1 MKEILRV
8 QTKNEA
14 ETQKFAR
21 LLAEEILALS
31 KISKSK
37 GAIVLGI
44 EGELGAGK
52 TTFAKGFAR
61 GLNIKEEMK
70 SPTFILMRVFRLSP
84 SKKYRSPTSVFLHL
98 DAYRTDNPKEFIALG
113 FKKLLSDPKN
123 ILLVEWSDKIKKLMP
138 KKYFRL
144 VLRSPTS
151 KKSRSRTSRE
161 ISLSY

>member
-21 LLAEEILALS
+21 LLAEEILALLS
-31 KISKSK
+31 NGSPKS
-37 GAIVLGI
+37 AIVLGL

-52 TTFAKGFAR
+52 TAFAKGFAR

-84 SKKYRSPTSVFLHL
+84 SNKYRSPTSVFIHF
-98 DAYRTDNPKEFIALG
+98 DAYRIENAKEFLQIG
-113 FKKLLSDPKN
+113 FKDLLRKPSN
-123 ILLVEWSDKIKKLMP
+123 ILLVEWSDKIKKLLP
-138 KKYFRL
+138 RKYFRL
-144 VLRSPTS
+144 VFKIR
-151 KKSRSRTSRE
+151 KGRGRE